1 MRSRATLAAAIIVAI
16 FVVGA
21 TTAPPVS
28 ASTRDACLL
37 LTQAQIS
44 AELGVSVEAGEH
56 VVASAPGLCGWAPPG
71 GPAINGRKVVLNLK
85 TTEAFNIGKTPI
97 KGITKTPVSGIG
109 DDAYYTTASGLG
121 TTLSVIKGD
130 VAFNIA
136 LHGDFPVDQIKAK
149 EKTLALQI
157 LSKL

>member
-1 MRSRATLAAAIIVAI
+1 MRSRATLAAIIVAI

-21 TTAPPVS
+21 ATAPPVS
-28 ASTRDACLL
+28 AASTRDACSL

-44 AELGVSVEAGEH
+44 AELGVPVEAGEH

-71 GPAINGRKVVLNLK
+71 GPTINGRKVVLSLK

-97 KGITKTPVSGIG
+97 KGIIKTPVSGIG

-121 TTLSVIKGD
+121 TNLSVRKGD

-136 LHGDFPVDQIKAK
+136 LHGDFPVDRIKAK

>member
-1 MRSRATLAAAIIVAI
+1 MRSRATLAAIIAAI

-21 TTAPPVS
+21 ATAPPVS
-28 ASTRDACLL
+28 AASTRDACSLL
-37 LTQAQIS
+37 NS
-44 AELGVSVEAGEH
+44 RPDKPELGVSVEAGEH

-71 GPAINGRKVVLNLK
+71 GPTINGRKVVLSLK

-97 KGITKTPVSGIG
+97 KGIIKTPVSGIG

-121 TTLSVIKGD
+121 TNLSVRNGD

>member
-1 MRSRATLAAAIIVAI
+1 MRSRVTLAAIIVAI

-21 TTAPPVS
+21 ATAPPVS
-28 ASTRDACLL
+28 AASTRDACSL
-37 LTQAQIS
+37 LTQGQIS

-56 VVASAPGLCGWAPPG
+56 VVASAPGLCGWAPSG
-71 GPAINGRKVVLNLK
+71 GPTINGRKVVLSLK

-97 KGITKTPVSGIG
+97 KGIIKTQVSGIG

-121 TTLSVIKGD
+121 TNLSVRKGD

>member
-1 MRSRATLAAAIIVAI
+1 MRSKTTLAAIIVAI

-21 TTAPPVS
+21 ATAPPVS
-28 ASTRDACLL
+28 AAPPRDACSL

-44 AELGVSVEAGEH
+44 AELGVSVQAGEH
-56 VVASAPGLCGWAPPG
+56 VVANAPGLCGWAPPG
-71 GPAINGRKVVLNLK
+71 GPTISGRKVVLSLK

-97 KGITKTPVSGIG
+97 KGIIKTPVSGIG

-121 TTLSVIKGD
+121 TNLSVRKGD

-136 LHGDFPVDQIKAK
+136 LHGDFPVDRIKAK